1 MRKLTD
7 GQKRVLQ
14 LMADGWELR
23 KGWQSGRAFLRGA
36 GANAA
41 HDFEYINANTFNS
54 LLDHKLIEM
63 DSTTRYKPPQRY
75 TLTDAGRTALE
86 EADGGEDRMSDEL
99 AEFVKRTT
107 LSQDSFTVL
116 FQRYVL
122 NQIEGNAYDWLSD
135 EDTAALIFDIEKS
148 GIVEVYEARA
158 YLHENE
164 WRRVLHCFI
173 TGEIYWEHIPG
184 DVPADGVMPLQEAQF
199 WLDQMNELRIRL
211 EQIPGNDEA
220 AQQEVILMIDW
231 IAGRLSA
238 GKREFDGGLH
248 GIPFSMTLTPEEEA
262 EAKAALHITLTDLE
276 AANKDLNTIVQASA
290 LLISADAVMFGE
302 DAPPLPKAELL
313 ADRAAI
319 NAARAVIHKYAQIY
333 QQQFNAVRDAFAAQQ
348 QEAPTPQPWDTAS
361 KSYEVVLQLV
371 PGSED
376 PHAPSEQAEVED
388 LASMGVF
395 PTMHEAVLHIRALRQ
410 QNPDLPGDQCYSIT
424 EREHDSTGAI
434 QNERLDI
441 YKG

>member
-1 MRKLTD
+1 
-7 GQKRVLQ
+7 
-14 LMADGWELR
+14 
-23 KGWQSGRAFLRGA
+23 
-36 GANAA
+36 
-41 HDFEYINANTFNS
+41 
-54 LLDHKLIEM
+54 M

-116 FQRYVL
+116 FQWYVL
-122 NQIEGNAYDWLSD
+122 DQIERDTYDWLSE
-135 EDTAALIFDIEKS
+135 EDSAALIFDIEKS
-148 GIVEVYEARA
+148 GIEEVYEARA
-158 YLHENE
+158 YLSENE
-164 WRRVLHCFI
+164 WARVLHCFI
-173 TGEIYWEHIPG
+173 SGEWYWENALGARAI
-184 DVPADGVMPLQEAQF
+184 MPLREAQAI
-199 WLDQMNELRIRL
+199 LGKMNELRIRL
-211 EQIPGNDEA
+211 EQIPGNDED
-220 AQQEVILMIDW
+220 AQQPVIQMIDW
-231 IAGRLSA
+231 LADRIVKGGRDV
-238 GKREFDGGLH
+238 DGGLY
-248 GIPFSMTLTPEEEA
+248 GMPFELILTPEERAQA
-262 EAKAALHITLTDLE
+262 EAAKRITMEDLE
-276 AANKDLNTIVQASA
+276 AANADLNTIVQTSA

-302 DAPPLPKAELL
+302 DAPDLPRRELL

-319 NAARAVIHKYAQIY
+319 TAARNVIHKYAQIY